1 MDLPVK
7 LPSETDVILED
18 FAGFRALSPTDRVRK
33 ILETIAEET
42 DRINR
47 SPDAEAIWAR
57 PDAEKSPERRSIR
70 EFIAR
75 HIR

>member
-1 MDLPVK
+1 MDLSVK
-7 LPSETDVILED
+7 FPSETEVILEEV
-18 FAGFRALSPTDRVRK
+18 ARFRALAPEDRMRK

-47 SPDAEAIWAR
+47 SPDAVAIWAR
-57 PDAEKSPERRSIR
+57 PEEEKRRERRSIR

-75 HIR
+75 HLL